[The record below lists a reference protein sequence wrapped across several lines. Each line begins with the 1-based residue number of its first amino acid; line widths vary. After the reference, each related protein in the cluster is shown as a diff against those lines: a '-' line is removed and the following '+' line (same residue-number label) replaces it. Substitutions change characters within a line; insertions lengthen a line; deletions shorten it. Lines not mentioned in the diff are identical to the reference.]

1 MFELMEISW
10 VKVFKNDVNI
20 PRDPVSLVSHEVSTA
35 GAT

>member
-20 PRDPVSLVSHEVSTA
+20 PRDPVSFVSREMSTA
-35 GAT
+35 GST